1 MGPKTFFF
9 SVSTCVCLTL
19 LWLGYR
25 WSVASKRPYDPLGG
39 ISQEQY
45 DAIEFLDNVESNQ
58 NSNGLIKVLE
68 FIDTD
73 GESVSLADYKDKKNL
88 VVVFTRGFSGRICPY
103 CTTQTSR
110 LIANYDE
117 FLQRDTEVLLIYPGS
132 TDQLP
137 QFKQAGLAV
146 AGEESILFPI
156 LLDLDLEAVNTLKI
170 AAQLAKPSTFV
181 INKQG
186 NVVLS
191 YVGSNPGDRP
201 SIKAMLNLLDNL
213 QLQSQ
218 KS

>member
-1 MGPKTFFF
+1 
-9 SVSTCVCLTL
+9 
-19 LWLGYR
+19 
-25 WSVASKRPYDPLGG
+25 
-39 ISQEQY
+39 
-45 DAIEFLDNVESNQ
+45 
-58 NSNGLIKVLE
+58 
-68 FIDTD
+68 
-73 GESVSLADYKDKKNL
+73 
-88 VVVFTRGFSGRICPY
+88 VVFTRGFSGRICPY

-201 SIKAMLNLLDNL
+201 SIKAMLKLLDNL